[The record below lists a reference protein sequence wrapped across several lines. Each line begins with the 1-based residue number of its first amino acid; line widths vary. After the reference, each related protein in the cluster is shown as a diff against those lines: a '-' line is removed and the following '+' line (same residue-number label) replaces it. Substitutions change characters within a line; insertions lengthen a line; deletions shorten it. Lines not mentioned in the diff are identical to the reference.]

1 MTAPACATSGREDA
15 NATEP
20 FTAWLSAIGA
30 DCITGPDPKGER
42 GGGALETGKECDTGD
57 ELREGAEDVRGAD
70 DAPLLI
76 GLPLATEL
84 SSSSRGRR
92 RWAWTSFIRPSSR

>member
-20 FTAWLSAIGA
+20 LTAWLSAMGA
-30 DCITGPDPKGER
+30 DCMSGPDPKGER
-42 GGGALETGKECDTGD
+42 GGGVALVAGEECGLG
-57 ELREGAEDVRGAD
+57 EALRVGADDVRGAEDV
-70 DAPLLI
+70 PLLT

-84 SSSSRGRR
+84 SSSSRGSRR
-92 RWAWTSFIRPSSR
+92 CA